1 MIVYSFNGKKE
12 CKNKSEL
19 LDALKQRSEG
29 NSNDFELRTEQ
40 EYPFLSILVK
50 GDLACVHFFENE
62 SDCGHYAYTNDNE
75 LKEDFIVFNMG
86 SEEFETE
93 ISKDLVIPVEQA
105 YIIAEDFYEKKE
117 MSNKVNWFER

>member
-1 MIVYSFNGKKE
+1 MIIYSFNGKKE
-12 CKNKSEL
+12 CNNKSEL

-29 NSNDFELRTEQ
+29 NSNDFELRTEH

-62 SDCGHYAYTNDNE
+62 SVCGHFAYTHDNE

-86 SEEFETE
+86 YEEFETE

-117 MSNKVNWFER
+117 MSNKVNWFEL